1 MMAVVVQSKIVNLR
15 IVSMV
20 VIVKVGA
27 VLLRIV
33 IVKPVNVLVVWTSG
47 RLFAESQN
55 CYLMHLKQLIKREI
69 SLGDGSYNIFFE
81 KH

>member
-1 MMAVVVQSKIVNLR
+1 MVAVVVQSKVVNLR
-15 IVSMV
+15 IVSMI

-33 IVKPVNVLVVWTSG
+33 IVKPVNVLVVTSG